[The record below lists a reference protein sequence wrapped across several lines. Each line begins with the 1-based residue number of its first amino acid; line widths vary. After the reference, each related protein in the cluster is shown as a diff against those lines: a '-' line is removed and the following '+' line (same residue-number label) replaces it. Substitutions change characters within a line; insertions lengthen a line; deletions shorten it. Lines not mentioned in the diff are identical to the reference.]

1 MPEYIFNFLKVMH
14 NIKMTDVMQSQTNGI
29 RNLIIDEF
37 FNQLIPV
44 PSIEKQYEI
53 VENIKIIRETIK
65 QLNREAYQILESTE
79 QQIEEIILGE

>member
-1 MPEYIFNFLKVMH
+1 
-14 NIKMTDVMQSQTNGI
+14 MQSQTNGI

-44 PSIEKQYEI
+44 PSIEKQHEI
-53 VENIKIIRETIK
+53 VENIKIIRETIN

-79 QQIEEIILGE
+79 QQIEKIILGE